1 MNSTVVIPGSK
12 SITNRALVCASLA
25 TGTTVLRGALVADD
39 TEAMLECLRGLGAT
53 IASID
58 GDSTVVSVSGL
69 SGRLRPGPVRLNA
82 RLSGTTTRFV
92 APLCSLGF
100 GDYTL
105 DADGPMRARPMGDL
119 VAALRAAGVMIEGA
133 PGGGDHDALPL
144 VIHATGRET
153 SVVPAVRRGVSVPG
167 QVSSQFLSGLLMAA
181 PCWAGG
187 AVVVVTGELV
197 SRPYV
202 DMTVAVMRSF
212 GANVSEPRPGRF
224 LVDGTGYQSPGTFD
238 IEPDASAASY
248 FLGAAAVTGGRVRI
262 DGLGSASLQG
272 DVRFASILEQMGC
285 ALTMST
291 ASIELSAPTDG
302 QLRGVS
308 VDMADCSDTAQTLAA
323 VAVFA
328 DGATVVTGI
337 DFIRRKETDRIAA
350 VVAELGRCGVRAS
363 EDSDGFTV
371 VPGPV
376 SPAVVQTYRDHRM
389 AMSFALL
396 GLRAEGISIADPG
409 CVDKTFPSFFEVLE
423 SVR

>member
-1 MNSTVVIPGSK
+1 
-12 SITNRALVCASLA
+12 L
-25 TGTTVLRGALVADD
+25 
-39 TEAMLECLRGLGAT
+39 
-53 IASID
+53 
-58 GDSTVVSVSGL
+58 SVSGL
-69 SGRLRPGPVRLNA
+69 SGRLRPGPIRLDA
-82 RLSGTTTRFV
+82 RLSGTTARFV
-92 APLCSLGF
+92 APLCSLGM
-100 GDYTL
+100 GEYTL
-105 DADGPMRARPMGDL
+105 DAAGPMRVRPMGDL
-119 VAALRAAGVMIEGA
+119 VAALRTIGIAVTGATGVDGSVR
-133 PGGGDHDALPL
+133 DVLPM

-167 QVSSQFLSGLLMAA
+167 DVSSQFLSGLLLAA

-187 AVVVVTGELV
+187 AEVVVTGELV

-212 GANVSEPRPGRF
+212 GAVVTEPRPGRF
-224 LVDGTGYQSPGTFD
+224 LVDGTGYTSPGTFD

-248 FLGAAAVTGGRVRI
+248 FLGAAAITGGRVCI
-262 DGLGSASLQG
+262 EGLGSASLQG

-285 ALTMST
+285 ALTMSPS
-291 ASIELSAPTDG
+291 SISLAAPLDG
-302 QLRGVS
+302 GLVGVS
-308 VDMADCSDTAQTLAA
+308 VNMADCSDTAQTLAA

-328 DGATVVTGI
+328 TGPTVVTGI
-337 DFIRRKETDRIAA
+337 DFIRRKETDRVAA
-350 VVAELGRCGVRAS
+350 VVAELGRCGVSAS
-363 EDSDGFTV
+363 EDADGFTI

-423 SVR
+423 SLR